1 MFMTGTAQT
10 GDDLTQAKF
19 SSDVCPIISALFNC
33 NNLQIDMADYSSFS
47 SASTAEPTLY
57 NSQGQLQTTGTYRTE
72 MKGVTAFRVEPY

>member
-33 NNLQIDMADYSSFS
+33 NNLQIDMAAYSSFS
-47 SASTAEPTLY
+47 SASTAAPTLY

-72 MKGVTAFRVEPY
+72 MIGVTAFRVAPY